1 MDLQAEYDLDFHAWL
16 NKNVELLRD
25 GRLTEI
31 DGEHIAEELESM
43 GKLDL
48 RQLRSRLQVLVM
60 HLLKWQYQPEKQ
72 SKSWLVTIEHQR
84 DEIEAL
90 LLDSPSLRGKLEA
103 GLEMVYPKA
112 VRDAS
117 RETGLSEE
125 VFPLS
130 CPFELG
136 EILERSFLPDLKSM

>member
-1 MDLQAEYDLDFHAWL
+1 MNLQAEYELDFYAWVT
-16 NKNVELLRD
+16 KNVELLRG
-25 GRLTEI
+25 GRLEEI
-31 DGEHIAEELESM
+31 DVEHIAEELESM
-43 GKLDL
+43 GKRDL

-72 SKSWLVTIEHQR
+72 SKSWLATIDHQR

-90 LLDSPSLRGKLEA
+90 LMDSPSLRGQLEP
-103 GLEMVYPKA
+103 GLEIIYPKA

-117 RETGLSEE
+117 RETDLPEK

-130 CPFELG
+130 CPFEIE
-136 EILERSFLPDLKSM
+136 EILAQSFLPD